1 MGLIG
6 HIPSGVYDGSSKR
19 GKEYV
24 KRISNVSCLVI
35 ILGLYFFSI
44 RVDVQY
50 AWLISL
56 LEKYWDTCHVFT
68 LITRTVSTTGSCV
81 PSRVHRVWSRSSQL
95 YSRATNTCSTIQRF
109 QQETGKLR
117 SVLVATILK
126 RELMWDWCA
135 CVTTTLAL
143 VLASAGQGS
152 SFPFAAEVQHLRACF
167 CFFVCFRF

>member
-1 MGLIG
+1 MDRQKEAKSMLSVFLMF
-6 HIPSGVYDGSSKR
+6 HALWAFYDR
-19 GKEYV
+19 
-24 KRISNVSCLVI
+24 N
-35 ILGLYFFSI
+35 FFSI
-44 RVDVQY
+44 HLDVQF

-95 YSRATNTCSTIQRF
+95 YSRATNACSRIQRF

-117 SVLVATILK
+117 NVLVATILK

-135 CVTTTLAL
+135 CVTITLAL

-167 CFFVCFRF
+167 CFFLCVFVFRVHLSPTH